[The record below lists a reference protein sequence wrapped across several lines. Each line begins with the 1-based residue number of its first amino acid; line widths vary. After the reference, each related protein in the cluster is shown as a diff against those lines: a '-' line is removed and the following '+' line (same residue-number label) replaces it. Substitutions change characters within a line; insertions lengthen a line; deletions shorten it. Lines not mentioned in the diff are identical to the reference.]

1 MPGKVS
7 LKNPRQLS
15 PLLLAEQ
22 HQLDAFLT
30 ADPIP
35 GPKPWTDEF
44 ERAAIAG
51 CAYACPPQVSLRS
64 LGLPAST
71 ASHYLSDDPP
81 EAYRSACFALRERL
95 NKATAWCEKSLLSRI
110 ARAGEEPTRWQANAW
125 VLERSK
131 LFSQQYVAAVDSS
144 ALGPSTVVNIGQ
156 VVVNGTLATPERA
169 TIIEAVPIQ
178 AEQTPSLVESV
189 VVGTKA

>member
-35 GPKPWTDEF
+35 GPKPWSDEF

-71 ASHYLSDDPP
+71 ASLYLSDEPP
-81 EAYRSACFALRERL
+81 KACRSACFALRERL

-156 VVVNGTLATPERA
+156 VNITAGPVAPSREP
-169 TIIEAVPIQ
+169 IIEAEAIRPELPENL
-178 AEQTPSLVESV
+178 AESLVV
-189 VVGTKA
+189 A